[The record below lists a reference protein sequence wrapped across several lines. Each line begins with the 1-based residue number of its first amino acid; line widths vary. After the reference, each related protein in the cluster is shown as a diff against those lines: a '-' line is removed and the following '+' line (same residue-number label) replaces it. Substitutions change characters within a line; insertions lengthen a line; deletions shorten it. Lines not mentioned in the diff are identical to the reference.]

1 MGVDTLREEAAHVE
15 MPTLH
20 RRLEICISLE
30 LCLQLRLRTHLPS
43 ERVAADSRE
52 PTRARCTIIVR
63 RARAASAHGQPHD
76 TSTRGARV
84 RRARECRGHASA
96 AGARVPRA
104 HLPKELLA
112 HCLQLPGGERLGW
125 IARWAACLEPL
136 VGGQILELRLRA
148 RRRATAAVRCQVDET
163 GRAEGARGRDVR
175 AGCVDGTP
183 SWHARPPAPRLAPAA
198 PATGTQSSRAW

>member
-43 ERVAADSRE
+43 ERAAADSRE

-84 RRARECRGHASA
+84 RRARECRGRASA
-96 AGARVPRA
+96 AGAPPQGAARALPPAAGRRTTRLDCAVGRLPRA
-104 HLPKELLA
+104 
-112 HCLQLPGGERLGW
+112 
-125 IARWAACLEPL
+125 
-136 VGGQILELRLRA
+136 A
-148 RRRATAAVRCQVDET
+148 RRWPDT
-163 GRAEGARGRDVR
+163 
-175 AGCVDGTP
+175 
-183 SWHARPPAPRLAPAA
+183 
-198 PATGTQSSRAW
+198 